1 LPRQALVTVVVVT
14 ASLTGLRE
22 LVRAFRQ
29 PPGDFLFYV
38 HAGRA
43 FARGEVDGTLPAVLT
58 PAVILLARTVALL
71 PPAPAALTW
80 RLLSVAAWA
89 ATLGLLW
96 RAYRHRLTSVE
107 VALAFAL
114 ACQFESVLMNLRL
127 GQVNLLVLLLAVLA
141 LGALDRGRPGTAGVA
156 LGLSL
161 ALKPLAALLVPG
173 LLVMGHRR
181 VALTAALA
189 GAAAFGAAAV
199 VVHHPVGSDLWFR
212 EGLPLV
218 LGGYTR
224 EGYPAYVELNQSLPG
239 VLAKLGD
246 QDAAG
251 TLHAAGWVGGAVL
264 ALAALFLVGTEARAG
279 RHGLWLPATFL
290 LTVALV
296 TAPLAWPY
304 YTVMLAPSL
313 VATWPEVR
321 RRRSWL
327 PAAAFAVALYLV
339 ALIGTLPSWVPR
351 DGSLPRLVEALGRSP
366 QFVGSAILLILQAWL
381 LWPGPEPSVPVERV
395 DGRQLLPA
403 SWRTPWRSDR

>member
-1 LPRQALVTVVVVT
+1 VSRALVTVVVVT

-127 GQVNLLVLLLAVLA
+127 GQVNLLVLLLVVLA

-173 LLVMGHRR
+173 LLVMGHWRA
-181 VALTAALA
+181 ALTAALA
-189 GAAAFGAAAV
+189 GAAVFGAAAV
-199 VVHHPVGSDLWFR
+199 VVHHPVGPGLWFR

-251 TLHAAGWVGGAVL
+251 TLHAAGRVGGAVL
-264 ALAALFLVGTEARAG
+264 ALATLVLVGAEARAG
-279 RHGLWLPATFL
+279 RHGLWLPAAFL
-290 LTVALV
+290 LTATLV

-339 ALIGTLPSWVPR
+339 ALVGTLPSWVPR
-351 DGSLPRLVEALGRSP
+351 DGSLPRLVAALGRSP
-366 QFVGSAILLILQAWL
+366 QFVGSAILLVLQAWL
-381 LWPGPEPSVPVERV
+381 LWPVGPRGGCARGLGPA
-395 DGRQLLPA
+395 GRL
-403 SWRTPWRSDR
+403 SSSRWWSTWW